1 MYFFY
6 SCLGIQF
13 NLYICGMFV
22 QIISPENIIFEG
34 EADSVKLPGS
44 TGRFEVKDK
53 HAPIVSTLSEGELT
67 ITQKGKSTTYKVQ
80 GGVIEMLNN
89 KVSILVE
96 KVLS

>member
-1 MYFFY
+1 LEYT
-6 SCLGIQF
+6 F

-22 QIISPENIIFEG
+22 EIISPENIIFEG
-34 EADSVKLPGS
+34 DAESVKLPGAI
-44 TGRFEVKDK
+44 GGFEVKDK
-53 HAPIVSTLSEGELT
+53 HAPIVSTLSKGDLT
-67 ITQKGKSTTYKVQ
+67 ITQKGKSTTFKIE

>member
-1 MYFFY
+1 
-6 SCLGIQF
+6 
-13 NLYICGMFV
+13 MFV
-22 QIISPENIIFEG
+22 EIISPENIIFQG

-44 TGRFEVKDK
+44 TGGFEVKDK
-53 HAPIVSTLSEGELT
+53 HAPIVSTLSNGELT

-80 GGVIEMLNN
+80 GGVMEMLNN